1 MFGLGSVAD
10 MRERLFLPSPE
21 RSDAMLMAAAA
32 MLLFWGLIMV
42 ASASVAVAERHTGVP
57 FHYFYRQLAFAV
69 LGLGVGAV
77 VFQIPMKTWED
88 SGFSLLVFALLI
100 LVIVFLPGI
109 GREVNGAQRW
119 IDLGPVNLQASEPA
133 RFCLVM
139 YLASYV
145 VRRRVELS
153 LDFKGMVKP
162 MVPLSLA
169 CALMLMEPDYGAVV
183 ILMAIS
189 LMILFLA
196 GARLLHLSVL
206 AGVAISGLVYLA
218 LSSPYR
224 LRRLVSFANPWEDP
238 YDSGFQLSQALIA
251 IGRGEW
257 FGVGLGSSV
266 QKLLYLPETHTDFVY
281 AVLAE
286 ETGLFGSLCLLGLFL
301 LLIWRGFAIARRA
314 LEKEQFFAAY
324 VCYGFTAW
332 IGLQA
337 FVNLAVNMGLLPTK
351 GLTLPLMSYG
361 GSSLVV
367 MCMVLAVILRVDAE
381 SRGEAGDSKPV
392 ERPRVPGFSSGSS
405 SSLAGR
411 VRA

>member
-1 MFGLGSVAD
+1 MFGLIKLREW
-10 MRERLFLPSPE
+10 RERLILPTPD
-21 RSDAMLMAAAA
+21 RVDPMLLTVAA
-32 MLLFWGLIMV
+32 LILFWGLIMV
-42 ASASVAVAERHTGVP
+42 ASASVAVAERHTGMP
-57 FHYFYRQLAFAV
+57 FHYFYRQLVFA
-69 LGLGVGAV
+69 LFGLGVAFV
-77 VFQIPMKTWED
+77 VFQVPIKTWED
-88 SGFSLLVFALLI
+88 SGFSLLVFAMLMLLI
-100 LVIVFLPGI
+100 VFIPGI

-162 MVPLSLA
+162 MIPLSLA
-169 CALMLMEPDYGAVV
+169 CALMLLEPDYGAVV
-183 ILMAIS
+183 ILMAVS

-196 GARLLHLSVL
+196 GARILHLSVL
-206 AGVAISGLVYLA
+206 FGVACSGLVYLA

-224 LRRLVSFANPWEDP
+224 LRRLVSFTNPWEDP

-257 FGVGLGSSV
+257 FGVGLGNSV

-286 ETGLFGSLCLLGLFL
+286 ETGLFGSLLLIGLFVL
-301 LLIWRGFAIARRA
+301 LMWRGFDIAGRA
-314 LEKEQFFAAY
+314 LVREQYFGAY

-367 MCMVLAVILRVDAE
+367 MFMVLAVMLRIDAE
-381 SRGEAGDSKPV
+381 SRGAVADSKPV
-392 ERPRVPGFSSGSS
+392 ERPHLPQG
-405 SSLAGR
+405 A
-411 VRA
+411 RA

>member
-1 MFGLGSVAD
+1 MFGLSAVSD
-10 MRERLFLPSPE
+10 YRTRLMLPSPD
-21 RSDAMLMAAAA
+21 RVDPILLATAA
-32 MLLFWGLIMV
+32 MILFWGLIMV
-42 ASASVAVAERHTGVP
+42 ASASVAVAERHTGLP
-57 FHYFYRQLAFAV
+57 FHYFNRQLIFAV
-69 LGLGVGAV
+69 LGLVAGLVI
-77 VFQIPMKTWED
+77 FQVPIKTWEE
-88 SGFSLLVFALLI
+88 SGFSLLVFALLM

-119 IDLGPVNLQASEPA
+119 IDLGPVNLQVSEPA
-133 RFCLVM
+133 RFCLIM

-169 CALMLMEPDYGAVV
+169 CALMLLEPDYGAVV
-183 ILMAIS
+183 VLMAVCM
-189 LMILFLA
+189 MILFLA
-196 GARLLHLSVL
+196 GARILHLGVL
-206 AGVAISGLVYLA
+206 FSIACSGLVYLA

-224 LRRLVSFANPWEDP
+224 MRRLVSFANPWEDP

-257 FGVGLGSSV
+257 FGVGLGNSV
-266 QKLLYLPETHTDFVY
+266 QKLLYLPETHTDFLY

-286 ETGLFGSLCLLGLFL
+286 ETGLFGSLFL
-301 LLIWRGFAIARRA
+301 LVLFVLLVWRGFEVARRA
-314 LEKEQFFAAY
+314 LQREQYFGAY
-324 VCYGFTAW
+324 VSYGFIAW

-367 MCMVLAVILRVDAE
+367 MCMVLAVVMRIDVE
-381 SRGEAGDSKPV
+381 SRSTAPGKHPV
-392 ERPRVPGFSSGSS
+392 ERPRVPSE
-405 SSLAGR
+405 A
-411 VRA
+411 RA